1 VKVTLQG
8 ISISFYQKRIL
19 KNIDFVF
26 EEQGTYAITGGNG
39 SGKSTVVKLLAGVLK
54 ASQGQLSHSLNTSMV
69 SPEHLY
75 KHLNWVAP
83 YINIYEELNA
93 VETFNFQKNFKNTS
107 LSLEDFLLKT
117 NLVEHRNKR
126 IKYYSSGMKQR
137 LKLALGMFFAC
148 DLLLLDEP
156 TMNLD
161 KNFQGWYLQNL
172 EDLIKNGDKTII
184 IASNAP
190 EEYTLAQEV
199 LDLEKHRS

>member
-1 VKVTLQG
+1 MKVTLQG

-26 EEQGTYAITGGNG
+26 EEQGTYAITGANG

-54 ASQGQLSHSLNTSMV
+54 ASQGSINHSLGAVVVPSENL
-69 SPEHLY
+69 H

-93 VETFNFQKNFKNTS
+93 VEIFNFQKNFKNTS
-107 LSLEDFLLKT
+107 LSLDDFLIKT
-117 NLVEHRNKR
+117 NLAEHRNKR

-137 LKLALGMFFAC
+137 LKLALGMFFDC
-148 DLLLLDEP
+148 KLLLLDEP

-172 EDLIKNGDKTII
+172 QDLIRNGDKTII

-199 LDLEKHRS
+199 LDLEKHR